1 MIDLDQHRVKPGNR
15 PDLSEIPARQ
25 DAGLDSKADGEALL
39 ASNVERI
46 DELQGRLWAEGRRSI
61 LLVLQGMD
69 TSGKDGT
76 IRKVFTGVN
85 PAAFEIHQF
94 GVPGPHEIAQDY
106 LWRAHARTPRRGRI
120 GIFNRSHYED
130 VLVARVAK
138 LVEKSVWKRRY
149 DHINDFERM
158 LHDEGTSVVK
168 CFLHISR
175 EEQFER
181 LNARIDDPRKNWKL
195 SPSDFTARADWPEY
209 REAYEDVLA
218 RCSTKQA
225 PWYVV
230 PADRKWVR
238 NAIVSQLIRDTLEKL
253 DPKYPEGVEDLE
265 ALRTFARDH
274 RDANG

>member
-1 MIDLDQHRVKPGNR
+1 M
-15 PDLSEIPARQ
+15 
-25 DAGLDSKADGEALL
+25 
-39 ASNVERI
+39 
-46 DELQGRLWAEGRRSI
+46 
-61 LLVLQGMD
+61 
-69 TSGKDGT
+69 
-76 IRKVFTGVN
+76 
-85 PAAFEIHQF
+85 
-94 GVPGPHEIAQDY
+94 
-106 LWRAHARTPRRGRI
+106 
-120 GIFNRSHYED
+120 
-130 VLVARVAK
+130 ARVAK

-149 DHINDFERM
+149 EHINDFERM

-195 SPSDFTARADWPEY
+195 SPSDFTARADWTEY
-209 REAYEDVLA
+209 RDAYEDVLE

-238 NAIVSQLIRDTLEKL
+238 NAIVSQLILTTLEKI